1 MGLTRLQSD
10 NLLPESH
17 FIRNP
22 SFFITVANVVRA
34 RNLGTRHRQDGARNT
49 ESPRRGSELFAE

>member
-1 MGLTRLQSD
+1 MGLTQLQSD

-22 SFFITVANVVRA
+22 SFSITAANVVRA
-34 RNLGTRHRQDGARNT
+34 RNLGTHHGARNT
-49 ESPRRGSELFAE
+49 GSHRRGSEVFAE